1 MFDILQVALIP
12 TGRQPVAEQSG
23 VFDERLVFFLR
34 RVVFVVVVFV
44 VVVVVVVVVVFFSE
58 IQEGDGTETTNTN
71 GPEVE

>member
-34 RVVFVVVVFV
+34 RVVFVVVV
-44 VVVVVVVVVVFFSE
+44 VVVVVVVFFSE